1 MRVRRDPMRV
11 YELLRLLGHDLTEDA
26 LADLVVGLADATG
39 VRADSIIEDRPC
51 SAPVGSEEWRLNRAW
66 IVSVI
71 VSCIVRVGRLAL
83 LLPDAEATPRGPDGD
98 TA

>member
-11 YELLRLLGHDLTEDA
+11 YELLRLLGHGLTEDE
-26 LADLVVGLADATG
+26 LAEFVVGLADAAG
-39 VRADSIIEDRPC
+39 MRADTIIDDRPC

-71 VSCIVRVGRLAL
+71 VSGIVRVGRLAL
-83 LLPDAEATPRGPDGD
+83 LLPDAENGPDGD
-98 TA
+98 AE